1 MNHEP
6 LNIAGAKSSFSC
18 MYVVGT
24 TYFNECF
31 LFHVIKVYR
40 YSEVVFC
47 CFFSNHRAIGF
58 FETKGNPIQSRNMI
72 RVL

>member
-6 LNIAGAKSSFSC
+6 LNIAGVKSSFSC

-40 YSEVVFC
+40 YSEVVFF
-47 CFFSNHRAIGF
+47 CFFFRTTVLLVSLKLRVIQFNQ
-58 FETKGNPIQSRNMI
+58 ET
-72 RVL
+72 